1 MKKVNNHVSGT
12 GKVDPKIK
20 DILQLLGIGV
30 LLTVGIALPG
40 VGMVANEVMKAQRR
54 KRWLES
60 QKEWDKFN
68 TWRLHWV
75 LKRMNSQKLVTISDD
90 GIVRISQ
97 KGKERLLQYNIAAM
111 QLKEKIDGLWRL
123 IVYDVAN
130 LKGQKRRIFQ
140 RMLKQLKFLQIQRS
154 VYLTPFICDDEIE
167 YLRQLFDLRD
177 EVVLLKVS
185 RIENEQGYKRY
196 FGIS

>member
-1 MKKVNNHVSGT
+1 MKKADNHVSGA

-30 LLTVGIALPG
+30 LLTASITLPG
-40 VGMVANEVMKAQRR
+40 VGLVANEVMKTHRR
-54 KRWLES
+54 KQWLES
-60 QKEWDKFN
+60 QKEWEKFN
-68 TWRLHWV
+68 TWRLRWV

-90 GIVRISQ
+90 GIVSISQ

-111 QLKEKIDGLWRL
+111 QLKERIDGLWRL

-140 RMLKQLKFLQIQRS
+140 RMLMQLKFLQIQRS

-185 RIENEQGYKRY
+185 GIENVQEYKKY
-196 FGIS
+196 FGIP